1 MHEISVDE
9 NKDAEK
15 ADDKTKIDKKKETA
29 ENPATKT
36 SVKDEIKL
44 RNSADKSDLSKQER
58 PPSKTDTDQGTS
70 LSKPDKEEAAVKTD
84 SKSSNVQKSEAEVK
98 TSDDKKG
105 DSVKD
110 EQTTEG

>member
-29 ENPATKT
+29 EKPATKT

-58 PPSKTDTDQGTS
+58 PPSKTDTDEGTS
-70 LSKPDKEEAAVKTD
+70 LSKPDKEEAVKTD
-84 SKSSNVQKSEAEVK
+84 SNSSNVQKSEAEVK